1 MTLRLGTLDV
11 SEVFGPTYQGE
22 GPSLGRRCGFIR
34 LARCNLD
41 CGEGPGATWCCD
53 TPYTWRWDGR
63 FDASERPT
71 FDPARE
77 VDTRPIAE
85 LVRDVLNMS
94 VPLLVV
100 SGGEPLSQRSGVAS
114 LARQLR
120 RWGIATE
127 VETNGTIDP
136 GPALHDVAAFN
147 VSPKLANSGVSESK
161 RRNRKVLTLLARSG
175 LARFKFVVSDPSDLD
190 EVAELV
196 ALIPLDPGTV
206 WIMAA
211 GTRPEAIDAVTRSLA
226 EPVLDRG
233 WNLTTRLHVLI
244 WGDERGR

>member
-1 MTLRLGTLDV
+1 
-11 SEVFGPTYQGE
+11 
-22 GPSLGRRCGFIR
+22 
-34 LARCNLD
+34 
-41 CGEGPGATWCCD
+41 
-53 TPYTWRWDGR
+53 
-63 FDASERPT
+63 
-71 FDPARE
+71 
-77 VDTRPIAE
+77 
-85 LVRDVLNMS
+85 VLNMS

-147 VSPKLANSGVSESK
+147 VSPKLANSGVSESR

-175 LARFKFVVSDPSDLD
+175 LARFKFVVSDPADLD